1 MMKSIINKIKKN
13 FHVCCYYSKPL
24 ISKYRTFDS
33 RIIIFQCRCGNKE
46 SIIERRY
53 FSDAFSIP
61 TNIRITDKQFN
72 SILKS
77 KKIF

>member
-1 MMKSIINKIKKN
+1 MKMKLLKKIKN
-13 FHVCCYYSKPL
+13 YFHVCCYSKPL
-24 ISKYRTFDS
+24 ISQYRTFDS
-33 RIIIFQCRCGNKE
+33 RNIIFQCRCGNKE

-53 FSDAFSIP
+53 FSDDFSIN
-61 TNIRITDKQFN
+61 TNTLITDKQFN